1 MPGRRARLQSSNRL
15 SRTITE
21 RELVDPDLSSMAN
34 LPSISDP
41 QDRGSALT
49 NVVVLP
55 RTFCGDD
62 AALVA
67 AMRAGHPGAK
77 AEFFSRY
84 APQVERIITH
94 VIGFD
99 LELSDILQETFT
111 RAVESMPRLDSPVS
125 LKPWLFR
132 IATMSARKALR
143 SRARRKWLRFFSDAE
158 DESHHEPIAGV
169 IDPDDA
175 RAVSSVYRILN
186 DLPTDER
193 IAFAL
198 RFIEGMELTEVATA
212 TAVSLATIKRRLKR
226 AETRFIAA
234 ARQEP
239 TLSEWLER
247 GSRWQSSE

>member
-1 MPGRRARLQSSNRL
+1 
-15 SRTITE
+15 
-21 RELVDPDLSSMAN
+21 MAN
-34 LPSISDP
+34 LPSTSDP
-41 QDRGSALT
+41 PARESGPT

-62 AALVA
+62 AALVS

-77 AEFFSRY
+77 AEFFNRY

-99 LELSDILQETFT
+99 RELSDILQETFT
-111 RAVESMPRLDSPVS
+111 KAVAAIDQLKSPAS

-132 IATMSARKALR
+132 VAAMSARKTLR
-143 SRARRKWLRFFSDAE
+143 SRARHKWLCFLSDAE
-158 DESHHEPIAGV
+158 DESHHEPVAG
-169 IDPDDA
+169 ISDPDDA

-198 RFIEGMELTEVATA
+198 RFIEGMELAEVAT
-212 TAVSLATIKRRLKR
+212 TSAVSLATIKRRIKR
-226 AETRFIAA
+226 AEVRFLAA
-234 ARQEP
+234 AQRDP

>member
-1 MPGRRARLQSSNRL
+1 MP
-15 SRTITE
+15 
-21 RELVDPDLSSMAN
+21 N
-34 LPSISDP
+34 LPIMSDP
-41 QDRGSALT
+41 PDRGSALT

-67 AMRAGHPGAK
+67 AMRAGHPGAN
-77 AEFFSRY
+77 AEFFNRY

-111 RAVESMPRLDSPVS
+111 KAVATMCQLESPAS

-132 IATMSARKALR
+132 IATMSARKTLR
-143 SRARRKWLRFFSDAE
+143 SRARRNWLRFFSDAE
-158 DESHHEPIAGV
+158 DESHHQPIASMV
-169 IDPDDA
+169 DPDDA
-175 RAVSSVYRILN
+175 RAVSSVYQILN

-198 RFIEGMELTEVATA
+198 RFIEGMELTEVAA
-212 TAVSLATIKRRLKR
+212 ASAVSLATIKRRLKR

-234 ARQEP
+234 AQQDP
-239 TLSEWLER
+239 TLSEWLKR